1 MGAQKHVLKK
11 KNNNKFWKLPCL
23 PLRKKFLEKFSICS
37 NWKPLQ
43 QQMWKEDFQTP
54 STRQKNALT
63 LKSSNKIMQL
73 MFTKST
79 WLKHSKI
86 KAFTFSR
93 FLFFVKFFVFMLM
106 TFYDTNTQW
115 FIFLLLYQCKIP
127 IFSNISYLK
136 TFPFVKGIIRQGKF
150 SEDIAILH
158 YCK

>member
-1 MGAQKHVLKK
+1 MKIFNLALLKTPSAAKKISHFNFSLKK
-11 KNNNKFWKLPCL
+11 TKCFDPKII
-23 PLRKKFLEKFSICS
+23 R
-37 NWKPLQ
+37 
-43 QQMWKEDFQTP
+43 QT
-54 STRQKNALT
+54 
-63 LKSSNKIMQL
+63 MQL
-73 MFTKST
+73 IFIKSTLTKSFT
-79 WLKHSKI
+79 FRDSKI

-93 FLFFVKFFVFMLM
+93 FLLFFMFFVFMLM

>member
-1 MGAQKHVLKK
+1 
-11 KNNNKFWKLPCL
+11 
-23 PLRKKFLEKFSICS
+23 
-37 NWKPLQ
+37 
-43 QQMWKEDFQTP
+43 MWKEDFQTP

-150 SEDIAILH
+150 SEDIAIICTIANNLITLTVLKG
-158 YCK
+158 YVSIVNLLEEKLQKSLNICKNMGLTF

>member
-11 KNNNKFWKLPCL
+11 K
-23 PLRKKFLEKFSICS
+23 KKKILEITLFAYKKKISWKFSICS